1 MEMAN
6 SRPSGSIIEGAN
18 VLRLARRLLSARVL
32 HRYRPLLV
40 NIETTLRCNLQCDFC
55 DKKSPHGPQMDTERA
70 CRLIDELADAGTC
83 SVCFDGGE
91 PLLHPGIGDII
102 AHARRRDLR
111 VALSTNG
118 TLIPQRPDAW
128 KQANVIKISLD
139 GAEKQHDAGR
149 GLGAFCRAHAGA
161 RLAREHGKQ
170 VMLRMTI
177 GAHNVDSWPQALAIA
192 KDLDC
197 PILFQPAVGS
207 ILDGNIAFAPHSA
220 DVQRYRE
227 AFHGII
233 KAQQQGEPVAN
244 DWLCLDYL
252 RRWPDPQP
260 VPFCAGG
267 RIQAAID
274 PDGNMFPCGRSGRTS
289 SAPNV
294 FRQGVRAA
302 FAELARPVDCQN
314 CWCTLT
320 LATCFLWRLDP
331 RLLKRRFQFA
341 PARRLPRALARRAAS
356 PSAASMQVAK

>member
-1 MEMAN
+1 METADGN
-6 SRPSGSIIEGAN
+6 PSKSITEGAN
-18 VLRLARRLLSARVL
+18 RLLLAKRLFAARVL

-40 NIETTLRCNLQCDFC
+40 NIETTLRCNLACGFC
-55 DKKSPHGPQMDTERA
+55 DKTSPQGPQMDTERA

-118 TLIPQRPDAW
+118 TLISQRPDAW
-128 KQANVIKISLD
+128 KEANVIKISLD
-139 GAEKQHDAGR
+139 GLEEQHDAGR
-149 GLGAFCRAHAGA
+149 GQGAFRRAYDGA
-161 RLAREHGKQ
+161 RFARQRGKH
-170 VMLRMTI
+170 VILRMTI
-177 GAHNVDSWPQALAIA
+177 GAHNVGSWTGALAIA
-192 KDLDC
+192 KEIDC

-207 ILDGNIAFAPHSA
+207 ILDGDVALAQHSA
-220 DVQRYRE
+220 DVQSYRE
-227 AFHGII
+227 AFGGII
-233 KAQQQGEPVAN
+233 EAQKAGEPVAN
-244 DWLCLDYL
+244 ESVCLEHL

-274 PDGNMFPCGRSGRTS
+274 PEGRIFPCGRSGRTS

-294 FRQGVRAA
+294 FTQGVRAA
-302 FAELARPVDCQN
+302 FAQLARPTKCEN

-331 RLLKRRFQFA
+331 RLLKGR
-341 PARRLPRALARRAAS
+341 
-356 PSAASMQVAK
+356 V